1 MLILY
6 SSTTTSFSN
15 LGKGVLKDFIS
26 DPIITEELNGAY
38 TLEFDYAKN
47 GYLAEEIIEGAIVKA
62 KDQPFRIWNIKKDM
76 NKITILAK
84 HLFFDLS
91 TNFLEDV
98 APTNLNAHQAL
109 SWILS
114 KTQYANNFSVNGDC
128 TDSFSARYV
137 RKNVTDAIYNDDNS
151 ILKRFGGEL
160 EFDKY
165 SIFVHKKRG
174 GKTNFSIRYRKNL
187 SGIEFNLDFSTIVTR
202 IMPQG
207 NNELLLD
214 ERYID
219 SPKINNYFAPF
230 YKKIEFSDI
239 GVDDNTNEE
248 EAKELL
254 KKEVNKLYES
264 GIDVPTIS
272 IKVDFIEL
280 SKCEEYKQFSN
291 LEFCSLGDTI
301 QAIVPELN
309 LNLETRIVKTTYNC
323 ILERYITL
331 ELGSVVPDFV
341 SNKIK
346 SETELAN
353 SISKVNPS
361 SILSQAQQN
370 AENLINH
377 PFKGN
382 VFIDEKTGTLYLMDT
397 NNPGTA
403 KNVWKWSLGGLGFS
417 STGINGTYTVAITQN
432 GAIVADF
439 ITTGKINTNLIE
451 GYSNLLTT
459 VSDSTQRISTLED
472 IAKYFSVDLDIYNLT
487 IPTDS
492 EYNPLE
498 EKDYVINFYSYF
510 KGNQITPVVNISSE
524 IDGIDINTS
533 NTAVTLSV
541 TPNTT
546 IQNLNNEIIVDFTYV
561 DGEEVYYLSKK
572 IIVTL
577 SLKGET
583 GAKGADGQP
592 GKDGSNGTNGK
603 DGTNGID
610 GKSAYQIWLD
620 AGNTGTEEDY
630 LISLKGE
637 KGETGA
643 QGEKGDTGEVGPQG
657 PKGDKG
663 DTGEQGIPGEKGD
676 AGATGPQGPKGD
688 TGEQGPQGI
697 QGEVGPQGPQG
708 IQGPAGVDG
717 TSTYFY
723 VKYSSNS
730 SGSSMTDSPNEN
742 TKYMGVSSTT
752 SPTAPTSASAYT
764 WSLIKGADGN
774 NGSPGQAGADGK
786 TTYLHIKYSED
797 GTTFTPA
804 TEEYAEGEKPSAY
817 IGQYV
822 DYTEED
828 STNFEDYKWYKF
840 TEDIDDTLSEMQN
853 EINNNSVNINNN
865 YQELNEKLNE
875 KASVE
880 NITEITNRVDT
891 LQSSTDYTIT
901 VLEDIQ
907 VNGVTKVHTET
918 GFTFDENGLNIDKS
932 DAPTGGKFDEAGM
945 EIVDKLTAALTT
957 LFYSGY
963 VDEEM
968 AGKVDALT
976 KYLGQTVTYSNSLIF
991 QKYLSSMNMRLEDI
1005 EHDIFG
1011 KGLGFF
1017 TIGSDE

>member
-1 MLILY
+1 MAQNPKY
-6 SSTTTSFSN
+6 DNDYVN
-15 LGKGVLKDFIS
+15 LGYLKKVIDNLEKNTTQEATEALNKLSKNYTSPPVPPYYKDSLLCYEGKIYKCNINRLVGVFSWNDWSVVATDDTLFNEFKNNTYVNDLLELQEQIDNKVETHYQEENPALNWTTDLEKSKHVGDYWYKTTDNTQWRYCSNTKVSPITYDWEKVNVPNSIFDLIDTKKSIYTSKPSSYNKD
-26 DPIITEELNGAY
+26 DLWIIEDGILSNDLPVGTEENPIKIGDWVFA
-38 TLEFDYAKN
+38 TQNSDSFDKSH
-47 GYLAEEIIEGAIVKA
+47 
-62 KDQPFRIWNIKKDM
+62 WIKKDE
-76 NKITILAK
+76 NIDTKYLEEHYYTIGETNSKFEEVERNTDSKITKSKEEIQ
-84 HLFFDLS
+84 
-91 TNFLEDV
+91 LEVSQNYTAIETFNTAINDHDKQIGEI
-98 APTNLNAHQAL
+98 N
-109 SWILS
+109 
-114 KTQYANNFSVNGDC
+114 KT
-128 TDSFSARYV
+128 
-137 RKNVTDAIYNDDNS
+137 
-151 ILKRFGGEL
+151 
-160 EFDKY
+160 
-165 SIFVHKKRG
+165 
-174 GKTNFSIRYRKNL
+174 
-187 SGIEFNLDFSTIVTR
+187 IETQED
-202 IMPQG
+202 
-207 NNELLLD
+207 
-214 ERYID
+214 
-219 SPKINNYFAPF
+219 
-230 YKKIEFSDI
+230 
-239 GVDDNTNEE
+239 
-248 EAKELL
+248 
-254 KKEVNKLYES
+254 
-264 GIDVPTIS
+264 
-272 IKVDFIEL
+272 
-280 SKCEEYKQFSN
+280 
-291 LEFCSLGDTI
+291 
-301 QAIVPELN
+301 
-309 LNLETRIVKTTYNC
+309 
-323 ILERYITL
+323 
-331 ELGSVVPDFV
+331 
-341 SNKIK
+341 
-346 SETELAN
+346 
-353 SISKVNPS
+353 SISKLSVENGKIS
-361 SILSQAQQN
+361 SS
-370 AENLINH
+370 
-377 PFKGN
+377 
-382 VFIDEKTGTLYLMDT
+382 
-397 NNPGTA
+397 
-403 KNVWKWSLGGLGFS
+403 
-417 STGINGTYTVAITQN
+417 
-432 GAIVADF
+432 VADV
-439 ITTGKINTNLIE
+439 TTRTE
-451 GYSNLLTT
+451 LLETI
-459 VSDSTQRISTLED
+459 VEIFST
-472 IAKYFSVDLDIYNLT
+472 DLDIYNLT
-487 IPTDS
+487 IPVDS
-492 EYNPLE
+492 EHKPLE
-498 EKDYVINFYSYF
+498 PKNYTIKFYSYF
-510 KGNQITPVVNISSE
+510 KGTQ
-524 IDGIDINTS
+524 
-533 NTAVTLSV
+533 V
-541 TPNTT
+541 TPTVECKSTQQGIEVSSNNTEIILSISDSPIT
-546 IQNLNNEIIVDFTYV
+546 NLNNEVLFEFNYN
-561 DGEEVYYLSKK
+561 DGSTIHTLTKK

-583 GAKGADGQP
+583 
-592 GKDGSNGTNGK
+592 
-603 DGTNGID
+603 
-610 GKSAYQIWLD
+610 
-620 AGNTGTEEDY
+620 
-630 LISLKGE
+630 
-637 KGETGA
+637 
-643 QGEKGDTGEVGPQG
+643 
-657 PKGDKG
+657 
-663 DTGEQGIPGEKGD
+663 
-676 AGATGPQGPKGD
+676 
-688 TGEQGPQGI
+688 GPQGI

-891 LQSSTDYTIT
+891 LQNSTDYTIT

-963 VDEEM
+963 VDEEI